1 MASRLNVAI
10 VTLALLAG
18 GYAVARTQQNPYRLK
33 QPDQRKLCLECH
45 ADFEETLKKRFVHSA
60 VQAGDCASCHSPHV
74 SSHGKLLSAD
84 PSRVCATCHED
95 MVPAAAKSV
104 HKVVADGQCAKCHDP
119 HASDNPA
126 NLVARG
132 NDLCV
137 SCHKEIGDAITRAKF
152 KHSPVGQGC
161 TSCHTPHASE
171 QSTSLLKTA
180 MPDLCVQ
187 CHKTDG
193 PSFVSRHMRYPVAK
207 ASCTSCHD
215 PHGSNQPALMLNSVH
230 APVSNSTCNLCHNAP
245 DSATPFATKRTG
257 FELCKGCHNEMVTA
271 TMAKDRLHWPVADAR
286 GCENCHNPH
295 ASKVDKLLK
304 ANTASLCS
312 GCHADTARKVS
323 TTTAKHAPVQ
333 DGLCVSCHSPH
344 SSNGVY
350 LIDQPSVVELCG
362 TCHDYGE
369 HSSHPIGDAAV
380 DPRNKNLRVD
390 CLSCHNGH
398 GTEHKWMLLA
408 PTNVE
413 LCTQCHK
420 KFSR

>member
-1 MASRLNVAI
+1 MRNAIMASRLNVAI

-18 GYAVARTQQNPYRLK
+18 GFAVARTQQNPYRLK
-33 QPDQRKLCLECH
+33 QPDQRKLCLDCH
-45 ADFEETLKKRFVHSA
+45 SDFEATLKKQYVHSA

-95 MVPAAAKSV
+95 MVPAAARSV

-137 SCHKEIGDAITRAKF
+137 SCHKEIGDAITKAKF

-180 MPDLCVQ
+180 MPDLCVK

-193 PSFVSRHMRYPVAK
+193 PSFVSRHMRYPSRRRRAPRV
-207 ASCTSCHD
+207 D

-230 APVSNSTCNLCHNAP
+230 APVSGNTLQ
-245 DSATPFATKRTG
+245 
-257 FELCKGCHNEMVTA
+257 
-271 TMAKDRLHWPVADAR
+271 PVATR
-286 GCENCHNPH
+286 RFSH
-295 ASKVDKLLK
+295 AVCDQAHGLRAVQGLPQRDGHGHDGR
-304 ANTASLCS
+304 TASLARRQS
-312 GCHADTARKVS
+312 AEAARTATTRRRGRQAAQDNTARSAADATKTPRARS
-323 TTTAKHAPVQ
+323 PDHNKHTPVQ
-333 DGLCVSCHSPH
+333 DGLCVVPSPQLERR
-344 SSNGVY
+344 V
-350 LIDQPSVVELCG
+350 LIDQPR
-362 TCHDYGE
+362 
-369 HSSHPIGDAAV
+369 SSNCAARAATANTRRI
-380 DPRNKNLRVD
+380 PSATRR
-390 CLSCHNGH
+390 SIR
-398 GTEHKWMLLA
+398 GTEPPRRLPELSQLA
-408 PTNVE
+408 PSTSG
-413 LCTQCHK
+413 CSGADQRGAMHQCHK